1 MSRGHARAPV
11 LLLLLGESERER
23 TIRYPRKLRNER
35 ATSSRSE
42 IPFDLSRNLSEHV
55 LIIEEVAQRLSRV
68 RLGLGPTP
76 TGPQDH
82 RDVFLSAVN

>member
-1 MSRGHARAPV
+1 MPAP
-11 LLLLLGESERER
+11 LFFYFYSERER
-23 TIRYPRKLRNER
+23 TTRYPRKLENER
-35 ATSSRSE
+35 ATSRSE

-82 RDVFLSAVN
+82 RDIFLSAVN